1 LKKILFTS
9 LNDHVPWGGSEVLW
23 TEVAKKLSDKYQ
35 VVALVKKWSDTP
47 NPIQNLEECG
57 VKICYKPIFKSLTFK
72 QQFVEK
78 IKSKF
83 GLQKKEQLNDLEV
96 VYDINSFELVV
107 ISLGDYADS
116 KLKTYT
122 EYLRRIKVPY
132 VIIVQLATDLIYLD
146 DIRILQLKEAYV
158 HAKAVCYLSK
168 ENLETIELQFG
179 VLLTNTLKIDN
190 PFFYKQIYIAPVEQ
204 QVYHVACV
212 AALTTFHKGQELLL
226 KALAQDK
233 WRLRNI
239 RFNFYGIGINE
250 IQLKNLIALYKLDN
264 IVKLKGYES
273 DNNKIWEKNIAC
285 IMPSRMEG
293 QSLAMLEAMSF
304 GRMIISTKVGDA
316 ERLIRQNETGF
327 LIDAPTVSFIDI
339 TLEKAW
345 ENRTNWIEM
354 GKLSR
359 KHLYDTIK
367 KDSVIDFSEKLQSL
381 IN

>member
-1 LKKILFTS
+1 MKKILFTS

-23 TEVAKKLSDKYQ
+23 TEVAKKLSGKYQ
-35 VVALVKKWSDTP
+35 VVALVKKWSDP
-47 NPIQNLEECG
+47 PKPIQNLEVCG
-57 VKICYKPIFKSLTFK
+57 VKIFYKPIVESLTFK

-78 IKSKF
+78 IKRKF
-83 GLQKKEQLNDLEV
+83 GFKKKKQLNDLEV
-96 VYDINSFELVV
+96 VYGINSFELVI
-107 ISLGDYADS
+107 ISFGDHADS
-116 KLKTYT
+116 KLKEYT
-122 EYLRRIKVPY
+122 EYLRGIKVPY
-132 VIIVQLATDLIYLD
+132 VIIVQLATDLRYLE
-146 DIRILQLKEAYV
+146 DIKILHLKEAYV

-179 VLLTNTLKIDN
+179 VFLTNTLKIDN

-204 QVYHVACV
+204 RVYHVACV
-212 AALTTFHKGQELLL
+212 AALTTFHKGQELLV

-239 RFNFYGIGINE
+239 CFNFYGIGINE
-250 IQLKNLIALYKLDN
+250 IQLKNLIALYNLDN

-273 DNNKIWEKNIAC
+273 DNNKIWETNIAC

-327 LIDAPTVSFIDI
+327 LIDAPTLSFIDI

-359 KHLYDTIK
+359 KHLYGTIK
-367 KDSVIDFSEKLQSL
+367 KDPVIDFAEKLQSL